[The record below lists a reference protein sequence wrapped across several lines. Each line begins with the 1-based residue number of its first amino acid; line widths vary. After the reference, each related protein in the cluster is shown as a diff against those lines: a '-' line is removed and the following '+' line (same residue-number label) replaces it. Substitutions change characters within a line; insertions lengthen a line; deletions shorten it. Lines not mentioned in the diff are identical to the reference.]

1 MIQVLSSSLFYW
13 DDNGHCFR
21 VKSGIYLTHLSQT
34 SLYGVLHQ
42 FTYAATSLKLVEI
55 VVNKIEKSK
64 RLPPP
69 TLRAFACAVSTWLR
83 RIWDISLKEEVK
95 INSSDVK
102 ATPTLLE
109 PSSSLSS
116 LCSEADYLFQIVHGA
131 IPQYYFELDHCISAA
146 EIAVHIINHLYVELN
161 EVCLLQG
168 GEEDGYVMLL
178 YILVGSLLPYIEGL
192 DSWLFEGTLDDPF
205 KEMFFYANE
214 EIAIDE
220 AEFWEKSYL
229 PRSAISQ
236 KVHFLKFATDLLP
249 STKEK
254 RNFGGRESISLPGVT
269 KEKESNENTFQLCP
283 FFMKDTAKAIIS
295 AGKSLQLIQHAPM
308 TPLLTAPATN
318 LENEASLTGLTLSEV
333 VSLVALIADGEH
345 ISGYL
350 WNDNRLDSSFGF
362 VEEIQRLEERDGTLP
377 AAIFGEN
384 CRTGSAHKSTDYTSG
399 FQFGEFEGN
408 VEDREMLKL
417 LLPFPALLPLF
428 QEDMHMLEV
437 LPFQNNSTLP
447 SRILSLIHGTEP
459 KSTRSSCCNSSG
471 MPYQLYQKAGSC
483 ILNLQTDH
491 IGENMLSKLL
501 HDWRLLDELDV
512 LRAIYLLGSVIFTKL
527 DKGESL
533 DDDFKLNTILQES
546 IRNSADNVL
555 LRTPD
560 SLVVSMTKNPGS
572 SEDDNLSVSTP
583 RKGRSQSF
591 GIDVF
596 DSLKFSYKIAWPLE
610 LIANL
615 EAMKK
620 YNQVMIFLL
629 KVKRAKFVL
638 DKARRCMWKDRGTAT
653 TNCKSHWLLE
663 QKLHFVDAFHQYV
676 MDRVYHNA
684 WHELFEHTTVAETLD
699 EAIELIDSC
708 MQLGLIASCINNIF
722 GLALDFYS
730 VQQNLSSGGA
740 ISAIKAKCDK
750 EVYWIEKQF
759 DDCMAFL
766 LRILSVK
773 LNVRQFPYL
782 AALGTH
788 INYNYYHMSKSRFLT
803 ASSSRNLHS
812 T

>member
-1 MIQVLSSSLFYW
+1 
-13 DDNGHCFR
+13 
-21 VKSGIYLTHLSQT
+21 
-34 SLYGVLHQ
+34 
-42 FTYAATSLKLVEI
+42 
-55 VVNKIEKSK
+55 
-64 RLPPP
+64 
-69 TLRAFACAVSTWLR
+69 
-83 RIWDISLKEEVK
+83 
-95 INSSDVK
+95 
-102 ATPTLLE
+102 
-109 PSSSLSS
+109 
-116 LCSEADYLFQIVHGA
+116 
-131 IPQYYFELDHCISAA
+131 
-146 EIAVHIINHLYVELN
+146 
-161 EVCLLQG
+161 
-168 GEEDGYVMLL
+168 
-178 YILVGSLLPYIEGL
+178 
-192 DSWLFEGTLDDPF
+192 
-205 KEMFFYANE
+205 
-214 EIAIDE
+214 
-220 AEFWEKSYL
+220 
-229 PRSAISQ
+229 
-236 KVHFLKFATDLLP
+236 
-249 STKEK
+249 
-254 RNFGGRESISLPGVT
+254 
-269 KEKESNENTFQLCP
+269 
-283 FFMKDTAKAIIS
+283 
-295 AGKSLQLIQHAPM
+295 M

-377 AAIFGEN
+377 AVTSSNKAWHKLLTDRLAQKRDMSSGYAQRNPLNSLIVKGVKLTSDEIDELPQTFCPENPAITAIFGEN
-384 CRTGSAHKSTDYTSG
+384 CGTGSAHNSTDYTSG

-428 QEDMHMLEV
+428 QEC
-437 LPFQNNSTLP
+437 
-447 SRILSLIHGTEP
+447 LISYI
-459 KSTRSSCCNSSG
+459 KKR
-471 MPYQLYQKAGSC
+471 
-483 ILNLQTDH
+483 TDH

-501 HDWRLLDELDV
+501 HYWRLLDELDV

-533 DDDFKLNTILQES
+533 DDDFKLNTISQES

-638 DKARRCMWKDRGTAT
+638 DKARRWMWKYRGTAT

-684 WHELFEHTTVAETLD
+684 WRELCEQTTVAETLD

-708 MQLGLIASCINNIF
+708 MQWGLIASCINNIF

-730 VQQNLSSGGA
+730 VQRNLSSGGA

-766 LRILSVK
+766 LRILSVN